1 MKSKSFVIPL
11 TVNRHI
17 IFTFVPFIFENKT
30 EWQCLVSDEFM
41 NDMERFFDSG
51 HYKLHPEK
59 QIQIY
64 DDEDE

>member
-11 TVNRHI
+11 TDNRHI

-41 NDMERFFDSG
+41 NDMERFVVSNC
-51 HYKLHPEK
+51 LL
-59 QIQIY
+59 
-64 DDEDE
+64 

>member
-11 TVNRHI
+11 TDNRHI
-17 IFTFVPFIFENKT
+17 IFTFNSFSNDTHWACAI
-30 EWQCLVSDEFM
+30 SDEFM

-64 DDEDE
+64 DD